1 MPHSGHVTV
10 TKIYEFAYAHRLP
23 SYQGKCAQLHGHTGR
38 LEVEVC
44 GGEAGGTPYPGIVV
58 DFHDLKRIMA
68 AIVAEL
74 DHAFLND
81 VLNDPRFAGLAEKHL
96 PAVRDEEGRNVYAPT
111 SENMVRW
118 VAHRL
123 HAAYPGLQVVR
134 IRWWESSTSYAE
146 WKAC

>member
-1 MPHSGHVTV
+1 
-10 TKIYEFAYAHRLP
+10 
-23 SYQGKCAQLHGHTGR
+23 
-38 LEVEVC
+38 
-44 GGEAGGTPYPGIVV
+44 
-58 DFHDLKRIMA
+58 MA

-81 VLNDPRFAGLAEKHL
+81 VLNDPRYAGWAEKHL